1 MKKIMTIAMVAF
13 SVAVFAQAG
22 KQNSKSENTEI
33 SNSKKSDKKQEGKKG
48 GKKGKRDKGDFS
60 KKFESLNLTDSQ
72 KAKIEAL
79 KSENKENFK
88 KGEKVSKEDREK
100 RFAEM
105 DKQMKKILTKEQYA
119 KFQEIQK
126 EKLTAK
132 ASKGN
137 RKGSK
142 GSKFA
147 DLNLTDSQKEQ
158 LKALKGDKKG
168 KGELAQKQKLTKE
181 EKQAMRAEMDKKIK
195 TILTPEQYAKFSA
208 KQESKGNN
216 KKI

>member
-1 MKKIMTIAMVAF
+1 MKKLVVIAMVAF
-13 SVAVFAQAG
+13 SVVAFAQVNQNEKTVEKTEIKTFKKEKNKAG
-22 KQNSKSENTEI
+22 K
-33 SNSKKSDKKQEGKKG
+33 
-48 GKKGKRDKGDFS
+48 KRGKGDFS

-72 KAKIEAL
+72 KEKIKAL
-79 KSENKENFK
+79 KTENKENLK
-88 KGEKVSKEDREK
+88 KGEKVSKEDREI

-105 DKQMKKILTKEQYA
+105 DKQMKNILTKEQYA

-158 LKALKGDKKG
+158 LKALKGNKKV

-181 EKQAMRAEMDKKIK
+181 EKQTMRAEMDKKIK

-208 KQESKGNN
+208 KKGMKQ
-216 KKI
+216 KKEIRS